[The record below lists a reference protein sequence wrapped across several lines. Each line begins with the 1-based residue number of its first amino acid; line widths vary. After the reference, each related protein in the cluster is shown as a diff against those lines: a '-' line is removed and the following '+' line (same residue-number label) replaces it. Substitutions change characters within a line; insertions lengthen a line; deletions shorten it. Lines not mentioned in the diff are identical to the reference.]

1 MISVQNHRPP
11 LSGNKWLPFFCIA
24 LLLAACSPKTRPV
37 ATTIKKPTDTEK
49 KPDNTSEKPVKAPEQ
64 KVATM
69 AMILPLN
76 LEHLNPAQKYSP
88 IQLSQANI
96 AVEYYQGF
104 KLALDSLTAYGNNYK
119 LQIFDSKDE
128 AMQAHDLALNAFVR
142 SSDLIVG
149 PVFPDGVKA
158 FSGALSYSKGPILSP
173 LSPANPSTIKSK
185 D

>member
-1 MISVQNHRPP
+1 MISVQNHRLL

-37 ATTIKKPTDTEK
+37 ATTVKKTTDTEK
-49 KPDNTSEKPVKAPEQ
+49 KPGNITEKPSGKVSEQ
-64 KVATM
+64 KVANI

-88 IQLSQANI
+88 VQLSQANI

-119 LQIFDSKDE
+119 LQIFDS
-128 AMQAHDLALNAFVR
+128 R
-142 SSDLIVG
+142 
-149 PVFPDGVKA
+149 
-158 FSGALSYSKGPILSP
+158 
-173 LSPANPSTIKSK
+173 
-185 D
+185 